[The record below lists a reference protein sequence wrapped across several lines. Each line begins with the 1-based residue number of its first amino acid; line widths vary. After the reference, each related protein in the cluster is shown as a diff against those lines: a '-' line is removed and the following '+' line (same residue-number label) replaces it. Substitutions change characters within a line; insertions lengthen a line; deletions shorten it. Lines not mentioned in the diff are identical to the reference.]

1 MRIRWIAIPAVL
13 SLAITLPACGGDSSS
28 KTTAT
33 SATAAGTPTTA
44 TTAATPTTASGAEGE
59 VRAAVKTYIAAF
71 GDADAAKVCGMLTT
85 EARAKAKTNAGDCT
99 VTLAAAFKQLGGKA
113 KLKTLAEQFTVEKVT
128 VKGDTAKVTSTLNP
142 KEPVELRK
150 VDGEWKLQN
159 AAS

>member
-13 SLAITLPACGGDSSS
+13 SLAIALPACGGDDSGS

-33 SATAAGTPTTA
+33 SATTAGTPTTA
-44 TTAATPTTASGAEGE
+44 ATPATASGAEGE
-59 VRAAVKTYIAAF
+59 VRAAIKTYIAAF
-71 GDADAAKVCGMLTT
+71 GDGDAAKVCGMLTD
-85 EARAKAKTNAGDCT
+85 EARAKAKTDVGDCAT
-99 VTLAAAFKQLGGKA
+99 TLAGAFQQLGGKA
-113 KLKTLAEQFTVEKVT
+113 KLKVLAEQFTVQKVT

>member
-1 MRIRWIAIPAVL
+1 MRIRWIAVPAVV
-13 SLAITLPACGGDSSS
+13 SLAIALPACGGDDSSS

-33 SATAAGTPTTA
+33 SATTAGTPTTA
-44 TTAATPTTASGAEGE
+44 VAPTTAGGAEGE

-71 GDADAAKVCGMLTT
+71 GDADAAKVCGMLTD
-85 EARAKAKTNAGDCT
+85 EARAKAKSDAGDCT
-99 VTLAAAFKQLGGKA
+99 TTLAAAFKQLGGKA

-159 AAS
+159 AAA